1 MTEEQAGE
9 QVLRPGVTEA
19 AGVEHEAER
28 YYPNKIGRLYL
39 MSLEEVMGRNGV
51 SALLNMAGLRE
62 RVGNYPPNDLRRE
75 YSFSELSQ
83 TSQALETMY
92 GQRGARG
99 MELRAGRVA
108 FNYGLKEFGPLLGMA
123 DLALKLMPMGMKLKI
138 ALNAVAQ
145 TFDRFSDQPTHV
157 EEKKGQF
164 LYVIEKCPV
173 CWHRHSDTPCC
184 HIARGI
190 IEESLRWVSGGK
202 NFRVEEI
209 ECRAVGDPTCTF
221 TIDKEPLD

>member
-1 MTEEQAGE
+1 
-9 QVLRPGVTEA
+9 
-19 AGVEHEAER
+19 
-28 YYPNKIGRLYL
+28 
-39 MSLEEVMGRNGV
+39 MSLEDVMGRNGV
-51 SALLNMAGLRE
+51 NALLNMAGLRE
-62 RVGNYPPNDLRRE
+62 RVNNPPPNDLRRE
-75 YSFSELSQ
+75 YSFGELST

-99 MELRAGRVA
+99 MELRAGRIA

-123 DLALKLMPMGMKLKI
+123 DLALKLMPLGMKLKI
-138 ALNAVAQ
+138 VLNAVAQ

-173 CWHRHSDTPCC
+173 CWHRHSETPCC

-190 IEESLRWVSGGK
+190 IEESLHWVSGGK
-202 NFRVEEI
+202 DFRVEEI

-221 TIDKEPLD
+221 TIDKDPLD

>member
-1 MTEEQAGE
+1 MTEE
-9 QVLRPGVTEA
+9 QVLRPESAEVSAE
-19 AGVEHEAER
+19 EEPER
-28 YYPNKIGRLYL
+28 YYPNKIGRLFL
-39 MSLEEVMGRNGV
+39 MSLEDVMGRNGV
-51 SALLNMAGLRE
+51 SALLHMAGLRD
-62 RVGNYPPNDLRRE
+62 RVNNYPPNDLRRE
-75 YSFSELSQ
+75 YSFTELAR
-83 TSQALETMY
+83 TSAALETMY
-92 GQRGARG
+92 GVRGARG

-123 DLALKLMPMGMKLKI
+123 DLALKMMPLGMKVKI
-138 ALNAVAQ
+138 GLNAVAQ

-173 CWHRHSDTPCC
+173 CWHRRSDAPCC

-190 IEESLRWVSGGK
+190 IEESLRWVSGGR

-221 TIDKEPLD
+221 VIDKEPID

>member
-1 MTEEQAGE
+1 MTEERAE
-9 QVLRPGVTEA
+9 DQVLRPDA
-19 AGVEHEAER
+19 ADTGMEGEPER

-39 MSLEEVMGRNGV
+39 ISLEDVMGRNGV
-51 SALLNMAGLRE
+51 NALLNMAGLRD
-62 RVGNYPPNDLRRE
+62 RVNNYPPNDLRRE
-75 YSFSELSQ
+75 YSFTELST

-92 GQRGARG
+92 GLRGARG

-123 DLALKLMPMGMKLKI
+123 DLALKLMPLGMKLKI

-157 EEKKGQF
+157 EERKGQF
-164 LYVIEKCPV
+164 HYVIEKCPV
-173 CWHRHSDTPCC
+173 CWHRHSDSACC

-209 ECRAVGDPTCTF
+209 ECRATGDPTCTF
-221 TIDKEPLD
+221 VIDKEPLD

>member
-1 MTEEQAGE
+1 MTEERAEE
-9 QVLRPGVTEA
+9 QGLRPDADPSASEQ
-19 AGVEHEAER
+19 EPER
-28 YYPNKIGRLYL
+28 FYPSKIGRLYL

-62 RVGNYPPNDLRRE
+62 RANNYPANDLRRE
-75 YSFSELSQ
+75 YSFSELST

-123 DLALKLMPMGMKLKI
+123 DLALKLMPLGMKLKI

-173 CWHRHSDTPCC
+173 CWHRHSDSPCC

-221 TIDKEPLD
+221 AIDKEPLD

>member
-1 MTEEQAGE
+1 MTEE
-9 QVLRPGVTEA
+9 QVLRPDSAEA
-19 AGVEHEAER
+19 ADDKAER

-39 MSLEEVMGRNGV
+39 ISLEDVMGRNGV

-62 RVGNYPPNDLRRE
+62 RANNYPPSDLRRE
-75 YSFSELSQ
+75 YPFDELSR

-108 FNYGLKEFGPLLGMA
+108 FTYGLKEFGPLLGMA
-123 DLALKLMPMGMKLKI
+123 DLALKLMPLGMKVKI
-138 ALNAVAQ
+138 GLNAVAQ

-157 EEKKGQF
+157 EEKKGHF
-164 LYVIEKCPV
+164 LYIIEKCPV
-173 CWHRHSDTPCC
+173 CWHRHSDSPCC

-209 ECRAVGDPTCTF
+209 ECRGVGDPTCSF
-221 TIDKEPLD
+221 TVDKEPMD

>member
-1 MTEEQAGE
+1 MTEERAEEVRQPDTAIGE
-9 QVLRPGVTEA
+9 AE
-19 AGVEHEAER
+19 ESER

-39 MSLEEVMGRNGV
+39 LSLEDVMGRNGV
-51 SALLNMAGLRE
+51 NALLNMAGLRE
-62 RVGNYPPNDLRRE
+62 RVNNPPPNDLRRE
-75 YSFSELSQ
+75 YSFTELST

-99 MELRAGRVA
+99 MELRAGRIA

-123 DLALKLMPMGMKLKI
+123 DLALKLMPLGMKLKI
-138 ALNAVAQ
+138 VLNAVAQ

-173 CWHRHSDTPCC
+173 CWHRHSETPCC

-190 IEESLRWVSGGK
+190 IEESLHWVSGGK
-202 NFRVEEI
+202 DFRVEEI
-209 ECRAVGDPTCTF
+209 ECRATGDPTCTF
-221 TIDKEPLD
+221 AIDKEPLD